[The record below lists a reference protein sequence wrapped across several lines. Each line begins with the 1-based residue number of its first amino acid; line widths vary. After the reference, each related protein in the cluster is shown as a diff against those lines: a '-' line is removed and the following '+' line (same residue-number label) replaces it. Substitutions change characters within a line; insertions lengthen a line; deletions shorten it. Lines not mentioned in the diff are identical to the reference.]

1 MFKFLDGLGGG
12 SVKWLC
18 KNIDNCYR
26 VAVVWECSITGKQKE
41 QKLSKVTEEISLWL
55 EEDLTE
61 NYREF

>member
-1 MFKFLDGLGGG
+1 MKGTLRATKKVISAYL
-12 SVKWLC
+12 
-18 KNIDNCYR
+18 DNCYR